1 MFGSAVF
8 TAASEASAVIRS
20 LPPSYR
26 KLKARDAHALRDM
39 RADLL
44 ARIDA
49 ARRSVCELRIARN
62 AGISREGA
70 LYTAKLDLRAALRLT
85 HELAT
90 RCNEA
95 AAFGKR
101 PNNAV

>member
-1 MFGSAVF
+1 M
-8 TAASEASAVIRS
+8 TRS
-20 LPPSYR
+20 LPQSRR

-62 AGISREGA
+62 AGLSREGA

-85 HELAT
+85 GELAT

-95 AAFGKR
+95 TTFDKWPNDAA
-101 PNNAV
+101 